1 MAVGCKVM
9 PYGIPMRAAAGST
22 SAAPPA
28 AALADLI
35 DRAADGSVRS
45 LARLVTRIE
54 TGGAPA
60 AAVASALVGRPR
72 RATVLGITG
81 PPGVG
86 KSTLITALIGRYRAR
101 GDRVAVLAVDPS
113 SPFSGGALLG
123 DRVRMS
129 EHSTDPGVFIRSMS
143 SRGELGGLSAA
154 TAGAADLLS
163 AIGFDLV
170 VVETVGVGQN
180 EVAVLRLADTV
191 LLVLAPGL
199 GDGIQA
205 AKAGILE
212 IADILV
218 VNKADREGV
227 ATTVRD
233 LKSMIALGRSGRA
246 DAAQWRVPVLTT
258 VATTMATVA
267 TGAPGGDKSGLDE
280 LLDAVDHHRVH
291 LDRHLGPDEREMR
304 RAEAAVEAVVLQ
316 LLQERLR
323 SPAGRGRVAQAA
335 AQVAGGSVDV
345 HTAAARV
352 AQALTGDPGFA
363 ALSPG

>member
-1 MAVGCKVM
+1 
-9 PYGIPMRAAAGST
+9 MRDGPATDAGPAADPVSELIGSAAG
-22 SAAPPA
+22 
-28 AALADLI
+28 
-35 DRAADGSVRS
+35 GSVRA

-54 TGGAPA
+54 TGGPAA
-60 AAVASALVGRPR
+60 AAVAAALVGRSR
-72 RATVLGITG
+72 GARILGVTG

-86 KSTLITALIGRYRAR
+86 KSTLVTALIGRYR
-101 GDRVAVLAVDPS
+101 GQGLRVAVLAVDPS

-123 DRVRMS
+123 DRVRMA
-129 EHSTDPGVFIRSMS
+129 EHGTDPGVFIRSMS

-170 VVETVGVGQN
+170 IVETVGVGQN

-199 GDGIQA
+199 GDGVQA

-233 LKSMIALGRSGRA
+233 LKAMIALGRSGRA
-246 DAAQWRVPVLTT
+246 EATDWRVPVLTT
-258 VATTMATVA
+258 TAIGAAGAGAAAAPDGVDDLVAAIAEHGT
-267 TGAPGGDKSGLDE
+267 
-280 LLDAVDHHRVH
+280 H
-291 LDRHLGPDEREMR
+291 LDRPGTADRAVR
-304 RAEAAVEAVVLQ
+304 RAEAAVEALVLQ
-316 LLQERLR
+316 RFAQLLH
-323 SPAGRGRVAQAA
+323 SAAGRQCVRRAA
-335 AQVAGGSVDV
+335 AQVAAGSADA
-345 HTAAARV
+345 HAAAELVERC
-352 AQALTGDPGFA
+352 LPGRT
-363 ALSPG
+363 